1 MDWERFELGDLAR
14 EIRANGKAVDAEKMI
29 WAFEEAVRV
38 ARIDPDLLSYQ
49 LAAVTCLLARL
60 EGTSPR
66 SVLEA
71 FFRRSIP
78 DEQWRD
84 QFLPAV
90 RIAANSSRPRTD
102 NDGMAVPERSGR
114 LWRLVESPFFT
125 ALVLT
130 VILANAVVLGLQTY
144 EEFER
149 EHGDTLALLNAIFL
163 GFFVVELSLR
173 IAAYGRR
180 PQDFFRSGWN
190 IFDFVVIA
198 MAFVPG
204 IRESSTLLRIARL
217 MRVVRVVRVLPDLR
231 LLVEGVA
238 RSLPPLGSM
247 VLLTTLIIFVYGMF
261 GWLLFGDE
269 LPQDWGNIGTAMLSL
284 FVILTLED
292 FPRYMFRAMEV
303 HQWAW
308 IYFVTYVGVA
318 VFIVVNVLIAIVLNS
333 MEEARE
339 LERRRRLTA
348 GREAGA
354 VAPAP
359 VLERIAILRAAL
371 EELEEELAQIPVK

>member
-1 MDWERFELGDLAR
+1 
-14 EIRANGKAVDAEKMI
+14 
-29 WAFEEAVRV
+29 
-38 ARIDPDLLSYQ
+38 
-49 LAAVTCLLARL
+49 
-60 EGTSPR
+60 
-66 SVLEA
+66 
-71 FFRRSIP
+71 
-78 DEQWRD
+78 
-84 QFLPAV
+84 
-90 RIAANSSRPRTD
+90 
-102 NDGMAVPERSGR
+102 MAVPEHRGR

-125 ALVLT
+125 ALVLA
-130 VILANAVVLGLQTY
+130 VILANAVVLGMQTY
-144 EEFER
+144 PDLER
-149 EHGDTLALLNAIFL
+149 NHGDTFDLLNMIFL
-163 GFFVVELSLR
+163 GFFVVEVSLR

-190 IFDFVVIA
+190 IFDFVVVA
-198 MAFVPG
+198 LAFVPG

-231 LLVEGVA
+231 LLVEGVV

-261 GWLLFGDE
+261 GWLLFGEE

-292 FPRYMFRAMEV
+292 FPRYMERAMEI

-308 IYFVTYVGVA
+308 VYFVTYVGVA

-339 LERRRRLTA
+339 LERRRRLSA

-354 VAPAP
+354 VASAP